1 LLTDWNVKVIHEYRE
16 ANKFADALTNIG
28 CIMDHEV
35 IFYDV
40 SLVEVK
46 EILLA
51 DEMGIATPR
60 LILA

>member
-1 LLTDWNVKVIHEYRE
+1 VIHEYRE
-16 ANKFADALTNIG
+16 ANKCADALANIG
-28 CIMDHEV
+28 CNLDHEV

-40 SLVEVK
+40 SPVEVK

-51 DEMGIATPR
+51 DEMGIVTPR